1 MMNDKQPEAA
11 PADEDRDFR
20 NAMEIVADQM
30 EAEIHKL
37 AYVPPARPTMAL
49 QEGKVDAI
57 LRAKVRL
64 RCESILHMA
73 FQTWLQEVRG
83 VAPMVGPLDKW
94 KLHEIERIL
103 FTIDADNQDF
113 G

>member
-1 MMNDKQPEAA
+1 MEA
-11 PADEDRDFR
+11 
-20 NAMEIVADQM
+20 VAEKM

-37 AYVPPARPTMAL
+37 AYVPPPRPTMAL